1 MNSATK
7 ELQIAQLQKM
17 DVLTSGNSEVSSKL
31 SDVITAVNS
40 ATDETVAG
48 KIDSTNTKLDTL
60 NTTLQNSGGITYK
73 SFEVTL
79 EGPVSPVAYTAG
91 DVLADKS
98 AAFLPFINVAK
109 ANGTG
114 VKIVRVRIQTEDS
127 AVGGT
132 KFNLHLYKEAPTFIA
147 DNEVFSISYAN
158 ASKRV
163 GVFPVVM
170 GTGTLATV
178 GVNDW
183 NQIILN
189 PTARDI
195 YFILETV
202 TGFTPTTASAHTKI
216 IIDCELSNN

>member
-1 MNSATK
+1 
-7 ELQIAQLQKM
+7 M
-17 DVLTSGNSEVSSKL
+17 DTEIKSLWKKLFQKL
-31 SDVITAVNS
+31 STMKSDGKILN
-40 ATDETVAG
+40 VAG
-48 KIDSTNTKLDTL
+48 EEINPATTENIETL
-60 NTTLQNSGGITYK
+60 TQEVTTQGEAIIAAVQNSGGVTYK

-79 EGPVSPVAYTAG
+79 EGPVSPVAYAAG

-98 AAFLPFINVAK
+98 AAFLPFLNVAK

-147 DNEVFSISYAN
+147 DNGVFAIFYAN

-178 GVNDW
+178 GANDW

-202 TGFTPTTASAHTKI
+202 TGFTPTKASAHTKI